1 MERGRLPSAAAW
13 PGLACVLGRF
23 APLQRPRRLGVTRD
37 PLSGFI
43 CFVLR
48 CVLFVLDSIKAHG
61 QYPPPPPPPAP
72 AAKAAFKKGEVKKVV
87 RPGED
92 DEGSCAVM

>member
-23 APLQRPRRLGVTRD
+23 APLQRPRRFGVTRD
-37 PLSGFI
+37 PLSECI

-48 CVLFVLDSIKAHG
+48 CVLFVLDLDRVSRTYLTEYVTTTRVHYHKGTLRVHHKAEEIC
-61 QYPPPPPPPAP
+61 P
-72 AAKAAFKKGEVKKVV
+72 VV
-87 RPGED
+87 Q
-92 DEGSCAVM
+92 